1 MRGKPLAEH
10 GFVGSTPKN
19 RRSLA
24 SQKNNRGSVVV
35 EVALGLLL
43 FMTCLCGVM
52 DFGRV
57 VWCYNSI
64 AFAAQKGTR
73 YAIVHGGISNYPATT
88 AQIESIV
95 ESSAVGLDPNYLTV
109 TTTWEP
115 DNTPRNVV
123 QVAVSYDFHSLVPM
137 FPSIITLT
145 KTSRMSVQY

>member
-10 GFVGSTPKN
+10 GFVGSASKDW
-19 RRSLA
+19 RSLT
-24 SQKNNRGSVVV
+24 SQKNDRGSVII

-57 VWCYNSI
+57 VWSYNSI

-73 YAIVHGGISNYPATT
+73 YAIVHGATSAYPATV
-88 AQIESIV
+88 AQIEGIV
-95 ESSAVGLDPNYLTV
+95 EGSAVGLDTDHLTV

-115 DNTPRNVV
+115 DNTPPNVV

-137 FPSIITLT
+137 FPSIVTLT
-145 KTSRMSVQY
+145 KTSRMRVHY